1 MNTVFFGKASDLSA
15 DFSWKDIFS
24 DVFKPHSKDE
34 RNRLL
39 TKGIGNN
46 VPSPDQMLKQW
57 QKPWLFFWVGIIG
70 LALSILA
77 LFSWNIFA
85 GTGMGVLLFI
95 LPAFVMPL
103 TALIF
108 FWEMDISGTISIFE
122 TLLMML
128 LGGILSLTVTGIMR
142 NLLTLPDVDYL
153 MVALPE
159 ELSKLIIVLVLLSR
173 SKYRYGLQGILIGGA
188 VGVGFSAIESAGY
201 AWSAFDQSFA
211 SQGLAAATQDLTQ
224 SLLAR
229 GVLSIGGHVVW
240 AALYGGALGLMK
252 KGGKLQFQSLLDPL
266 VIMTWTGAFLLHT
279 LWNLDAGAFVGIF
292 PDSVVIF
299 LYRLESMYIKYAV
312 LILLAWMLL
321 LFVMRKGIRQMVA
334 VSRLY
339 GSGAAAAQPAVQARQ
354 SALPQRPD
362 LAPVLTVK
370 ASGNVNHGRSY
381 LLVPGKSL
389 VFGRDPARANVTVPP
404 DTRGISAVHCEIKVK
419 DGVPVLIDR
428 NSSYGT
434 FFSNGQKLEPNVPY
448 KIKGRVRF
456 YLADPKNY
464 FEIDVNPPKGH

>member
-142 NLLTLPDVDYL
+142 NLLTLPDVAYL
-153 MVALPE
+153 MGPLPE
-159 ELSKLIIVLVLLSR
+159 ELSKLIIVWVLLSR

-266 VIMTWTGAFLLHT
+266 VIMTWTGAFLSPYFMESGCRRVCRNISRQCGYLFIP
-279 LWNLDAGAFVGIF
+279 AGIHV
-292 PDSVVIF
+292 
-299 LYRLESMYIKYAV
+299 Y
-312 LILLAWMLL
+312 
-321 LFVMRKGIRQMVA
+321 
-334 VSRLY
+334 
-339 GSGAAAAQPAVQARQ
+339 
-354 SALPQRPD
+354 
-362 LAPVLTVK
+362 
-370 ASGNVNHGRSY
+370 
-381 LLVPGKSL
+381 
-389 VFGRDPARANVTVPP
+389 
-404 DTRGISAVHCEIKVK
+404 
-419 DGVPVLIDR
+419 
-428 NSSYGT
+428 
-434 FFSNGQKLEPNVPY
+434 
-448 KIKGRVRF
+448 
-456 YLADPKNY
+456 
-464 FEIDVNPPKGH
+464 